1 MQERKVGL
9 NEAYQVAMF
18 YQSVSCVGC
27 HLMDSDQITT
37 EMSLYDKLK
46 YCKEE
51 LKLLSFGS
59 NQ

>member
-1 MQERKVGL
+1 MQDRRVDL
-9 NEAYQVAMF
+9 DEAYKVAMF

-27 HLMDSDQITT
+27 HLMDCDQVTT
-37 EMSLYDKLK
+37 EMSLSDKLK
-46 YCKEE
+46 YCQEE